1 MRRTIASFRRARPP
15 RRFGAVLAL
24 VALLVQLVLPGAAA
38 LAMGRDALGLVPI
51 CTGGSS
57 RDAGPAAPHK
67 SLHAGCCS
75 LCQAPSAAWG
85 FLPPPAPA
93 ALQGPHRLGRVVW
106 QHEPATGM
114 PATIAGSRARGPPGA
129 A

>member
-1 MRRTIASFRRARPP
+1 MRRTLASFRRARPP

-24 VALLVQLVLPGAAA
+24 VALLVQLALPGTAA

-51 CTGGSS
+51 CTGGSA
-57 RDAGPAAPHK
+57 RDAGPEAPRK
-67 SLHAGCCS
+67 ALHAACP
-75 LCQAPSAAWG
+75 LCQAPSAVWG
-85 FLPPPAPA
+85 FVLPPAPA
-93 ALQGPHRLGRVVW
+93 ALQGPYSLGRVVW
-106 QHEPATGM
+106 RYEAATGM

>member
-1 MRRTIASFRRARPP
+1 MRRTLASFRRACPP

-24 VALLVQLVLPGAAA
+24 VALLVQLALPGAAA

-57 RDAGPAAPHK
+57 RDAGPTAPHK
-67 SLHAGCCS
+67 ALHAACP

-93 ALQGPHRLGRVVW
+93 ALQGPRRLGRVVW
-106 QHEPATGM
+106 RHEPATGI
-114 PATIAGSRARGPPGA
+114 PATIASSRARGPPGA